1 MTTLLERGLSM
12 AARVLPAAAGGEIV
26 YQRGEDRVWLN
37 ATWGR
42 TEFQVDTSDGVQIE
56 YSDRD
61 FIVAAADLVL
71 SGIRITPQRGDRI
84 TLVGEDQTD
93 KQVFEVLAPGSAQP
107 YRLCDPEG
115 VMLRLYGKRI
125 G

>member
-26 YQRGEDRVWLN
+26 YQRGEDRVWLD

-42 TEFQVDTSDGVQIE
+42 TEFQVDTADGVQIE

-71 SGIRITPQRGDRI
+71 SAKSSNSSLLPIPNMVFSGSGSDRFL
-84 TLVGEDQTD
+84 TLIPTEFAVGND
-93 KQVFEVLAPGSAQP
+93 
-107 YRLCDPEG
+107 
-115 VMLRLYGKRI
+115 
-125 G
+125 

>member
-1 MTTLLERGLSM
+1 M

-26 YQRGEDRVWLN
+26 YQRGEDRVWLE

-42 TEFQVDTSDGVQIE
+42 TEFQVDTADGVQIE